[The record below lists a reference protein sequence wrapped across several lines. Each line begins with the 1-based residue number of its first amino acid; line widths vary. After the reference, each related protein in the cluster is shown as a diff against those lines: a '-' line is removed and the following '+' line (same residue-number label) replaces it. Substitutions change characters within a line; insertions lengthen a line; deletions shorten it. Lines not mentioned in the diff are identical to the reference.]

1 MLARILLCGWAHGF
15 THCIRILSFLLLV
28 SADIPLI

>member
-15 THCIRILSFLLLV
+15 THCIRILSFCYLL
-28 SADIPLI
+28 ALINH